1 MELDMTEGKPLPL
14 ILKFVF
20 PLFIGNVFQQLYNM
34 VDTVI
39 VGRYVGSSALA
50 AVGSTGTIMFLIT
63 GFAQGLTAGFSVLT
77 SQKYGAGD
85 IHGVRRS
92 VGNGALLSLAAAV
105 LLTVS
110 SLLFMKP
117 LLAAMN
123 TPADIFDDAYSYISV
138 ICIGLVAN
146 ILYNLLSSYLRAVGN
161 SKAPL
166 FFLILSA
173 GINVILDLVFIIWFH
188 MGVAGAAWATN
199 AATLISG
206 LLCLLYIWKRVPALC
221 PVRDSFLPRASYV
234 RCQLSMG
241 IPMALQFSITAVG
254 TIVMQA
260 AINLFGSTAVAAFT
274 AVSRLQNLVTQG
286 MVAMGQMAATYAGQN
301 IGKGD
306 LWRIRQGIKT
316 SLAISTVYALASA
329 AALVLLLPFGIR
341 LFFTGDLTQILPYA
355 QTYMYICVAFY
366 IPLSYIFVFRNFMQG
381 CGYGF
386 LPMMGGAAELG
397 ARCALAPIAMKL
409 MSYPLAC
416 FCDPAAWIAASVF
429 TGISCRYVLRRLE
442 ERPKSRE
449 ELL

>member
-1 MELDMTEGKPLPL
+1 MELDMTKGRPLPL
-14 ILKFVF
+14 ILRFVI

-39 VGRYVGSSALA
+39 VGRYVGSGALA

-85 IHGVRRS
+85 LHGVRRS

-105 LLTVS
+105 LLTAG
-110 SLLFMKP
+110 SLFFMRP

-123 TPADIFDDAYSYISV
+123 TPEDIFSDAYAYISV
-138 ICIGLVAN
+138 ICMGLGAN

-173 GINVILDLVFIIWFH
+173 GINVVLDLIFIIRFN

-206 LLCLLYIWKRVPALC
+206 LLCLVYIAARVPVLR
-221 PVRDSFLPRASYV
+221 PQRDSFIPLSSYL
-234 RCQLSMG
+234 RYQLAMG
-241 IPMALQFSITAVG
+241 IPMALQFSITAAG
-254 TIVMQA
+254 AMVMQA
-260 AINLFGSTAVAAFT
+260 AVNLFGSTAVAAFT

-286 MVAMGQMAATYAGQN
+286 MVAMGQMSATYAGQN
-301 IGKGD
+301 AGKGD
-306 LWRIRQGIKT
+306 LPRIRQGVKT
-316 SLAISTVYALASA
+316 SLIISTVYALASA
-329 AALVLLLPFGIR
+329 SALVLLLPLGIR
-341 LFFTGDLTQILPYA
+341 LFFTGDTAPLLPYA
-355 QTYMYICVAFY
+355 KTYMYICVAFY

-381 CGYGF
+381 CGFGF
-386 LPMMGGAAELG
+386 LPMMGGVSELA
-397 ARCALAPIAMKL
+397 ARCILALVAMKL

-416 FCDPAAWIAASVF
+416 LCDPAAWVAAAVF
-429 TGISCRYVLRRLE
+429 TGVSYRYVIRSMEKRADGC
-442 ERPKSRE
+442 KAVQ
-449 ELL
+449 